1 MNAGTGC
8 PAGGARR
15 LFFSRFLAILESVGA
30 VAQLGE
36 RFVRNEEVVGSIP
49 ISSTPFASTR
59 GANHHSRLD
68 SQVSLSRSSPVQ
80 RKAAQPRQVRKE
92 ATVGKSFCVTQ
103 GSLTSFLF

>member
-1 MNAGTGC
+1 
-8 PAGGARR
+8 
-15 LFFSRFLAILESVGA
+15 
-30 VAQLGE
+30 
-36 RFVRNEEVVGSIP
+36 
-49 ISSTPFASTR
+49 
-59 GANHHSRLD
+59 LD